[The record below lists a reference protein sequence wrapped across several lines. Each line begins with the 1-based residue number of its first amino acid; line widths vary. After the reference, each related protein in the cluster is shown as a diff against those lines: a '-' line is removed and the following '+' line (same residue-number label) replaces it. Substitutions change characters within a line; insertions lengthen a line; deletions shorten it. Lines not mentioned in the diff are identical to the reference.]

1 MASRM
6 LARHRRRSKVTYFYV
21 VEFSNGLSLRSSR
34 LTFLKWALLSVPVEQ
49 LEMIVACYCTWERI
63 A

>member
-6 LARHRRRSKVTYFYV
+6 LSRLRRRSKVRYFYV
-21 VEFSNGLSLRSSR
+21 VEFSNGLYLRSSR
-34 LTFLKWALLSVPVEQ
+34 LKLLKWTLLSMSVKQ
-49 LEMIVACYCTWERI
+49 LENIVACYCMWELP

>member
-6 LARHRRRSKVTYFYV
+6 LARHRRRSKVRYFYV

-34 LTFLKWALLSVPVEQ
+34 LKLLKWALLCVPVEQ
-49 LEMIVACYCTWERI
+49 LENIVACYCTWELP

>member
-6 LARHRRRSKVTYFYV
+6 LARQRRRSKMKYFYV
-21 VEFSNGLSLRSSR
+21 VEFSNGLYLCSSR
-34 LTFLKWALLSVPVEQ
+34 LTLLKWALLCVPVEY
-49 LEMIVACYCTWERI
+49 LENIVACYCTWELP

>member
-1 MASRM
+1 MASRF
-6 LARHRRRSKVTYFYV
+6 LARQRRRSKVKYFYV
-21 VEFSNGLSLRSSR
+21 VEFSNGLYVYSSR
-34 LTFLKWALLSVPVEQ
+34 LKLLKGALLLMPVEQ

>member
-1 MASRM
+1 MVSRF
-6 LARHRRRSKVTYFYV
+6 LARQRRRSKVRYFYV

-34 LTFLKWALLSVPVEQ
+34 LKLLKWALLSVPIEQ
-49 LEMIVACYCTWERI
+49 LETIVACYCTWEYS

>member
-6 LARHRRRSKVTYFYV
+6 LARQRRRRKVRYFYV
-21 VEFSNGLSLRSSR
+21 VEFSNGLYLRSSR
-34 LTFLKWALLSVPVEQ
+34 LKLLKWALLSVPVEQ
-49 LEMIVACYCTWERI
+49 LENIVACYCTWELP